1 MSFGEILGLV
11 AGAITTGSFVPQV
24 VRVFKIKSAHEI
36 SLVFIL
42 AFVVGD
48 SAWLVYG
55 INLHL
60 FAVVFWNCLAILL
73 AVALLIGKLKY
84 GKHPYYPELTES
96 TSKPE
101 NGVQKK
107 TSVCK

>member
-1 MSFGEILGLV
+1 VSFGEILGLV

-24 VRVFKIKSAHEI
+24 VRVFRIRSAHEI

-55 INLHL
+55 VYFRL
-60 FAVVFWNCLAILL
+60 FPVVFWNVLAILL
-73 AVALLIGKLKY
+73 AVALLIGKIRY
-84 GKHPYYPELTES
+84 GKHPYDPQVTEIS
-96 TSKPE
+96 SKPDH
-101 NGVQKK
+101 GVQEK
-107 TSVCK
+107 TSTCK